1 MDQLNNIPL
10 TLCLDKVTLAAGT
23 TSTLSSTGT
32 FRWAIKGKAYSHAAW
47 SNTATPT
54 TDATTAAA
62 FNPVGKNTGC
72 VFVIGVDKTGA
83 MKVSQGPIVALDTS
97 GNFIL
102 SPQFPIVPDTVC
114 PVGYEVIQA
123 GSTANAVATGWVFG
137 TNNQA
142 SVTGITYT
150 LVDLITL
157 PDRPQVS

>member
-1 MDQLNNIPL
+1 MDYLSQVPL
-10 TLCLDKVTLAAGT
+10 TLCTLKATLAAGT

-32 FRWAIKGKAYSHAAW
+32 IYYSIRGKAYSHAAL

-62 FNPVGKNTGC
+62 FVPIVTNTGA
-72 VFVIGVDKTGA
+72 VIVIGFNAAGTLKA
-83 MKVSQGPIVALDTS
+83 AQGPLQALDTS
-97 GNFIL
+97 GLFIN
-102 SPQFPIVPDTVC
+102 SPQFPALPDDFC
-114 PVGYEVIQA
+114 PVGYEVIKA
-123 GSTANAVATGWVFG
+123 GSTASAAGWVFG

-150 LVDLITL
+150 LVDVMTL